1 MTVSPHL
8 YPPYEFVPYQ
18 TLLSF
23 RTRLNLLIKHII
35 ITIFVIRAFSS
46 AYLPV
51 KFKFWEEVVYFA
63 DGCYMKMAI
72 FVINQSLNIDHSLQ
86 GRLNDIC
93 MLLS

>member
-8 YPPYEFVPYQ
+8 YPPYEFLPYQ

-35 ITIFVIRAFSS
+35 ITIFVMLAFSS

-51 KFKFWEEVVYFA
+51 KLKFWEEVVYFA